1 MSDHNTPAEGTVS
14 LSAEQADLKIAA
26 LMGSDA
32 PDGEAETAEEAEV
45 PSHEDAET
53 EEVHPE
59 TDTAEEE
66 LSTEDAEPEEA
77 EVPSL
82 SDDTEVEVNGEKIKV
97 KDLKSGY
104 LRQSDYTRKTQE
116 LAVARQ
122 QAESQVRAQYTDHLR
137 TLENA
142 LIDHFPQ
149 EPNWQ
154 QLAEDNPAQYIAEKE
169 AWNKRLTDLNGLRQ
183 VRAQQEAFA
192 VAQRDQAIAQAQAQ
206 AYENLVQKHPE
217 FARGADGSV
226 SPVSVELVSFFTEEA
241 KLPVQLL
248 EQIDNSEIFSLL
260 YDAMRFRRQ
269 EAQKSKTV
277 QAVANKPPLAK
288 PGVTQGKATSAQSD
302 YKNGMARL
310 KRTGNPK
317 DAESLIKALL

>member
-14 LSAEQADLKIAA
+14 LTAEQADLKIAA

-32 PDGEAETAEEAEV
+32 PDGEAEPAEEAEV
-45 PSHEDAET
+45 PSHEEADA

-66 LSTEDAEPEEA
+66 LSDEDAEPEAA
-77 EVPSL
+77 EVPSF

-169 AWNKRLTDLNGLRQ
+169 AWNKRLTDLNGVRQ
-183 VRAQQEAFA
+183 LRAQQEAFA
-192 VAQRDQAIAQAQAQ
+192 VAQRDQAIAHAQAQ
-206 AYENLVQKHPE
+206 AYENLVQMHPE
-217 FARGADGSV
+217 FAKSPEGKV
-226 SPVSVELVSFFTEEA
+226 SPVAVELVSYFTQEVG
-241 KLPVQLL
+241 LPEQLL
-248 EQIDNSEIFSLL
+248 EQVDDARLFSIL

-277 QAVANKPPLAK
+277 QAVSNKPPLAK
-288 PGVTQGKATSAQSD
+288 PGVTQGKATSAQTD

-310 KRTGNPK
+310 KRTGSPQ